1 MAIAKAK
8 TLNEVERLN
17 QMLKTGVIPGKELKK
32 LRGKYGWKLSQ
43 KILYLKRNQYMYMH
57 REIGIKDILVNLY
70 Q

>member
-43 KILYLKRNQYMYMH
+43 KI
-57 REIGIKDILVNLY
+57 I
-70 Q
+70 